1 MKFLIIILLSIFSFQ
16 TFAKCLIIN
25 ESKIEDAT
33 GFTPAGMVEACPL
46 DNDGKDVKN
55 FLDITYQKNQTTACI
70 SEADCYAKLENLCS
84 DFENNYG
91 RPIVAGEL
99 SRFMMRQKERRDL
112 RQFKPPR
119 MSKN

>member
-70 SEADCYAKLENLCS
+70 SEADCYAKLENLC
-84 DFENNYG
+84 
-91 RPIVAGEL
+91 RL